1 MRKVHLISVTEPLV
15 LDLALALR
23 EKGYEVS
30 ASGCGLTEEMI
41 GRLHNAGCTCYGDGW
56 FPEKLIK
63 DIHSVVLG
71 AKVKQDNPELL
82 RAKELGMLIQSIP
95 EFIFQRTRSK
105 TRVVVAGSRGKKTII
120 SMMVCAL
127 RRQKLAFDYAL
138 TSKVD
143 SLPNRIHLSYEARIA
158 LIEGDE
164 HITSALDKR
173 FQLEFYRPHIAIL
186 TNLSWSTETDHA
198 TPEAYLSTYQSFS
211 VSIEREGKL
220 IYFGGDDTVSQLA
233 GDVRSDI
240 TAIPFEEHPVV
251 EKDGQ
256 TFLHTRYGDYPVRI
270 PNRYFLINLNAARLA
285 CRQLGVKDADFYQA
299 LSEYMIIA
307 RQKRKENIAE
317 YLLYMWQVED
327 LIRANKFDM
336 DSINRTV
343 IAHYD
348 QPEEVKKEIAQWYE
362 ELIEMMRSE
371 GVMEKGH
378 IQLNK
383 NVIITL
389 TDLHLRLLKS
399 PKEMV
404 YSAAYYKTLPYI
416 VQLRAKSGGEDLPE
430 LETCFAAVY
439 GYLLLRMQGKEVS
452 AETLEGIKQISSFL
466 ALLAE
471 KYREDMK
478 GELKLED

>member
-1 MRKVHLISVTEPLV
+1 
-15 LDLALALR
+15 
-23 EKGYEVS
+23 
-30 ASGCGLTEEMI
+30 
-41 GRLHNAGCTCYGDGW
+41 
-56 FPEKLIK
+56 
-63 DIHSVVLG
+63 
-71 AKVKQDNPELL
+71 
-82 RAKELGMLIQSIP
+82 
-95 EFIFQRTRSK
+95 
-105 TRVVVAGSRGKKTII
+105 
-120 SMMVCAL
+120 
-127 RRQKLAFDYAL
+127 
-138 TSKVD
+138 
-143 SLPNRIHLSYEARIA
+143 
-158 LIEGDE
+158 
-164 HITSALDKR
+164 
-173 FQLEFYRPHIAIL
+173 
-186 TNLSWSTETDHA
+186 
-198 TPEAYLSTYQSFS
+198 
-211 VSIEREGKL
+211 
-220 IYFGGDDTVSQLA
+220 
-233 GDVRSDI
+233 
-240 TAIPFEEHPVV
+240 
-251 EKDGQ
+251 
-256 TFLHTRYGDYPVRI
+256 
-270 PNRYFLINLNAARLA
+270 
-285 CRQLGVKDADFYQA
+285 
-299 LSEYMIIA
+299 MIIA

-348 QPEEVKKEIAQWYE
+348 QPEEVTKEIAQWYE
-362 ELIEMMRSE
+362 ELSEMMRSE